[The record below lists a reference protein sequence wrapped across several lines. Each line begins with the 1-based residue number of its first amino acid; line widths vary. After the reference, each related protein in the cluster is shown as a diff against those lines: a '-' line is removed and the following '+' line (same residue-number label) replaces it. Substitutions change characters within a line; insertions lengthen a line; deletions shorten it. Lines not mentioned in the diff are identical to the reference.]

1 MTAVARGVAVEFPQ
15 HELRTWP
22 RGFRAVL
29 SGLKRYELRRND
41 RAFRVGD
48 LLRLREWDPTT
59 NRYSG
64 RWVDVAVTLITEAG
78 EYPGLEDGF
87 CIMGIEP
94 MMAGNEDG
102 PQNITR
108 PF

>member
-1 MTAVARGVAVEFPQ
+1 MTTAVAEGLQR
-15 HELRTWP
+15 HDLKTWP
-22 RGFRAVL
+22 RGFRAVR

-41 RAFRVGD
+41 RDFRVGD
-48 LLRLREWDPTT
+48 LLHLKEWDPDTGQ
-59 NRYSG
+59 YSG

-94 MMAGNEDG
+94 LMAGNEDG
-102 PQNITR
+102 PQNTTR